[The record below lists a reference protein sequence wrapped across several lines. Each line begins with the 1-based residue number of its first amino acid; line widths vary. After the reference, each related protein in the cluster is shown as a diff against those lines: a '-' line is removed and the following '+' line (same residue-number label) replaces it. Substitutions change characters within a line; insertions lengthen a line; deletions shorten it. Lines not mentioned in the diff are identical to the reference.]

1 VTAVPFTDRQRAAL
15 ERHIGYTRAGAVWLR
30 KVSPTM
36 DDADSHDITLAALI
50 RACRRHDDP
59 PLKFYFH
66 CLRLELID
74 WYRSARNEGGT
85 TRSGRTTPAR
95 VSLSY
100 WCHVDDAWE
109 EWSAMFRAEDP
120 PTVDDRD
127 EIERALARI
136 PARQRRVLVGQHYHG
151 YTRAEIAAQLGVSEA
166 TIYNDHREAIARLR
180 GEPIPSRNSRSRHRH
195 NAVA

>member
-15 ERHIGYTRAGAVWLR
+15 ARHHGYTRAGAVWLR

-100 WCHVDDAWE
+100 WCHVDDGRSQ
-109 EWSAMFRAEDP
+109 WSDMIAVTDP
-120 PTVDDRD
+120 ATIDARD
-127 EIERALARI
+127 EIDTALARL
-136 PARQRRVLVGQHYHG
+136 PDRLRRVLVDRHYHG
-151 YTRAEIAAQLGVSEA
+151 YEWSEVAGRHGVSEA

-180 GEPIPSRNSRSRHRH
+180 GEPIPSRNSRSRHRRD
-195 NAVA
+195 AGA